1 MSRGSCGSRRSS
13 RTQGRSLSTP
23 TTAPHIR
30 SLTLLM
36 SSSRISKKFAAIQ
49 HLKGVG
55 PKTLA
60 ALADPEVLRKH
71 YKAKTFIKW
80 ISKQKP
86 SVAEIRESPLLKLN
100 LNYLPPDVLDASTTY
115 LEKVLQRKETCP
127 TYTELLAD
135 AITVRTIHSA
145 KGLEF
150 PVVVVDLIGFTP
162 WEDTPEEIEDE
173 CRVLYVA
180 MSRAKDQ
187 LYLLGRNNQ
196 MFPNLEALMTFLKA
210 QTQ

>member
-1 MSRGSCGSRRSS
+1 MDFCVPKHRVTSVIDVLRAAEDMEDDER
-13 RTQGRSLSTP
+13 L
-23 TTAPHIR
+23 
-30 SLTLLM
+30 
-36 SSSRISKKFAAIQ
+36 FAAIQ

-60 ALADPEVLRKH
+60 ALADPEGLRKH

-80 ISKQKP
+80 ISKRKP

-100 LNYLPPDVLDASTTY
+100 LNYLPPDVLDAETTY

-150 PVVVVDLIGFTP
+150 PVVVVDLIGLTP

-180 MSRAKDQ
+180 ISRAKDQ
-187 LYLLGRNNQ
+187 LYLLGKIIRCS
-196 MFPNLEALMTFLKA
+196 
-210 QTQ
+210 QTLRLS